1 LNIEPRVPQET
12 AENSRGSSSR
22 KQFWVNSGLVI
33 AFFAVLYFSLGWIA
47 EGVIHFMRLSW
58 DNRLSFSA
66 PLDWTGSDT
75 VPDEVRQLFEKVRA
89 GSESTRKY
97 HLYVIPDSDLNAYAF
112 PGGHIALTSGL
123 MELIDSEEALAFVI
137 AHEIGH
143 FEHRHMLKKMSRAV
157 VFGFTKAVLFG
168 QDPALGLLDRA
179 EGLAGLGYS
188 RRQEEQADEF
198 ALSCL
203 NRTYGHVGGATTFFE
218 QIENR
223 EWALQLLQT
232 HPLPRSRIKRL
243 GAMIQKKHFE
253 VKPVTPIEP
262 VENHVPEE

>member
-1 LNIEPRVPQET
+1 LNIEPRVPKAT

-33 AFFAVLYFSLGWIA
+33 AFFTLLYFSLGWVA
-47 EGVIHFMRLSW
+47 EGVVHFMPLSW
-58 DNRLSFSA
+58 ENRLSFSA
-66 PLDWTGSDT
+66 PLEWTASDT
-75 VPDEVRQLFEKVRA
+75 APEEVRQLFEKVRV
-89 GSESTRKY
+89 GSESTRNF
-97 HLYVIPDSDLNAYAF
+97 HLYVVPDSDLNAYAF

-123 MELIDSEEALAFVI
+123 VELIDSEEALAFVI

-198 ALSCL
+198 ALFCL
-203 NRTYGHVGGATTFFE
+203 NRTYGHVGGATTFFHE
-218 QIENR
+218 IENR
-223 EWALQLLQT
+223 DWALQLLQT
-232 HPLPRSRIKRL
+232 HPLPRSRIDRL
-243 GAMIQKKHFE
+243 EVMIQKKHFQ
-253 VKPVTPIEP
+253 VKPVTP
-262 VENHVPEE
+262 